1 LTFFLRHKFFIFPY
15 FFFSIITKQK
25 KKKKRKEFGS
35 GARGQ
40 HTTRTHERY
49 GWWLLSFFFLN
60 LSLSLCVCFWVLDER
75 GERELIFINFFHS
88 PAKERKEEVAF
99 SLDSF
104 IHSSRERERE
114 MDFASVGDRISTLTK
129 KAKTEAERLFLPS
142 ASSLGIPVSSAE
154 DVIMAESEFARLC
167 AQSHAAADAEKYKKE
182 LDDARFR
189 LVWALSHSRR
199 EEHLR
204 HAENILLD
212 ETLDWDDVLTHRD
225 RYYLK
230 AVLYYNR
237 CDYLSCRDNA
247 FTCLSVDPTCVQ
259 AQNLRQ
265 ACEEYLARDGIIG
278 ITGVVAGVAVL
289 GAMFASRR

>member
-1 LTFFLRHKFFIFPY
+1 M
-15 FFFSIITKQK
+15 S
-25 KKKKRKEFGS
+25 
-35 GARGQ
+35 
-40 HTTRTHERY
+40 
-49 GWWLLSFFFLN
+49 
-60 LSLSLCVCFWVLDER
+60 SLSLILLFYCYHCAWCED
-75 GERELIFINFFHS
+75 I
-88 PAKERKEEVAF
+88 
-99 SLDSF
+99 
-104 IHSSRERERE
+104 ERERRTGKLGTDE
-114 MDFASVGDRISTLTK
+114 RETEEAISRILKRRYFAAKALYVLEKTKSSSRFGKKRTMMDFTSVSDKISTFTRN
-129 KAKTEAERLFLPS
+129 AKMEAERLFLPS
-142 ASSLGIPVSSAE
+142 ASSLGLPVSSAE

-167 AQSHAAADAEKYKKE
+167 AQSQAPEEAEKYKKE
-182 LDDARFR
+182 LDEARFR
-189 LVWALSHSRR
+189 LAWALSHSRR

-204 HAENILLD
+204 HAENILMD
-212 ETLDWDDVLTHRD
+212 ETLEWDDVLTHRD

-237 CDYLSCRDNA
+237 NDYLSCRDNA

>member
-1 LTFFLRHKFFIFPY
+1 M
-15 FFFSIITKQK
+15 S
-25 KKKKRKEFGS
+25 S
-35 GARGQ
+35 
-40 HTTRTHERY
+40 
-49 GWWLLSFFFLN
+49 
-60 LSLSLCVCFWVLDER
+60 LSLSSF
-75 GERELIFINFFHS
+75 
-88 PAKERKEEVAF
+88 
-99 SLDSF
+99 SF
-104 IHSSRERERE
+104 IATTARGVKIYTERERRTGKLGTDE
-114 MDFASVGDRISTLTK
+114 RETEEAISRGEFYFSRKALLRQNIFSSKPNQHSRFGKKRTMMDFTSVSDKISTFTRN
-129 KAKTEAERLFLPS
+129 AKMEAERLFLPS
-142 ASSLGIPVSSAE
+142 ASSLGLPVSSAE

-167 AQSHAAADAEKYKKE
+167 AQSQAPEEAEKYKKE
-182 LDDARFR
+182 LDEARFR
-189 LVWALSHSRR
+189 LAWALSHSRR

-204 HAENILLD
+204 HAENILMD
-212 ETLDWDDVLTHRD
+212 ETLEWDDVLTHRD

-237 CDYLSCRDNA
+237 NDYLSCRDNA

>member
-1 LTFFLRHKFFIFPY
+1 
-15 FFFSIITKQK
+15 
-25 KKKKRKEFGS
+25 
-35 GARGQ
+35 
-40 HTTRTHERY
+40 
-49 GWWLLSFFFLN
+49 
-60 LSLSLCVCFWVLDER
+60 
-75 GERELIFINFFHS
+75 
-88 PAKERKEEVAF
+88 
-99 SLDSF
+99 
-104 IHSSRERERE
+104 

-289 GAMFASRR
+289 GAMLASRR

>member
-1 LTFFLRHKFFIFPY
+1 MQTLTADSLTSDINFFIFPY
-15 FFFSIITKQK
+15 PIVLFFLHHHNKTEEEEEEEEKGIWV
-25 KKKKRKEFGS
+25 GC
-35 GARGQ
+35 AR
-40 HTTRTHERY
+40 TTHKHAHERY
-49 GWWLLSFFFLN
+49 GWWLLTFFFK
-60 LSLSLCVCFWVLDER
+60 SLSLCVCFWD
-75 GERELIFINFFHS
+75 FFHS
-88 PAKERKEEVAF
+88 PAKERKEEVA

-104 IHSSRERERE
+104 IHSSRERERD

-289 GAMFASRR
+289 GAIFASRR